1 MDLPVGAKSVQDCT
15 FCPSL
20 RSQLPQPLGNPMFLP
35 QLCVIYNFAARSNLV
50 RAMDHTVEMD
60 LPVGA
65 KSEHNCTFRPSLR
78 SQPLQPL
85 GTPMFLSQLFVS
97 YNFAPG
103 SNLVRGACR
112 MLFDPGSCSTAAEI
126 CNVP

>member
-1 MDLPVGAKSVQDCT
+1 
-15 FCPSL
+15 
-20 RSQLPQPLGNPMFLP
+20 
-35 QLCVIYNFAARSNLV
+35 
-50 RAMDHTVEMD
+50 MDHTVEMD

-85 GTPMFLSQLFVS
+85 GNPMFLPQLCVI
-97 YNFAPG
+97 YNFAAG

-112 MLFDPGSCSTAAEI
+112 MLFDPGSLTPISD
-126 CNVP
+126 